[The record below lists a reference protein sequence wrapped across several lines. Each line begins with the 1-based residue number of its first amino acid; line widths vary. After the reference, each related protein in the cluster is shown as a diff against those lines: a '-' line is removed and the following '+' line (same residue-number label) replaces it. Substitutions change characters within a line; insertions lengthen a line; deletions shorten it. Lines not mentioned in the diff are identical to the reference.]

1 MSELVRE
8 WIDCNSPLLL
18 VARDHLIAWEGTNVP
33 SNGRKVEAC
42 FRWNPDGPATDYD
55 RACDIDDYVGVIDVG
70 NGKGIVLGEEPLMT
84 TWRPFSDG
92 GLLVRWVFAES
103 EEDLISSALNI
114 PIDDYEDSGVSL
126 RISSSSLV
134 LFAACESSED
144 ELYSRIGFEMALGDY
159 KILTCKHDSEQ
170 LGLISHRLRRESA

>member
-55 RACDIDDYVGVIDVG
+55 RACDIDDYLGVIDVG
-70 NGKGIVLGEEPLMT
+70 NGKGIVLGDAPLMT
-84 TWRPFSDG
+84 TWLPLPDG
-92 GLLVRWVFAES
+92 GLVVRWVFAER

-114 PIDDYEDSGVSL
+114 PIDDYEDSGISL

-134 LFAACESSED
+134 LFAACESCE
-144 ELYSRIGFEMALGDY
+144 ELLESRIEFDVAPGHY
-159 KILTCKHDSEQ
+159 QILTCKYDSEE